1 MNIFCSYIKFIYICR
16 MNIQSS
22 TMNKRELILKSAL
35 KLITEKGFHG
45 TVMSE
50 MAKEAGVAA
59 GTIYHYFK
67 TKEEIIAV
75 LYSELKEQFGEAI
88 RNQLTANKPVKARF
102 FGVYSGI
109 YHFFI
114 THPMEFRFLE
124 QYANSPYI
132 SNEIVDENKHFYQGA
147 IDFLSDGINAG
158 VLRQMDI
165 NLMVSLVYGSITTVA
180 KLRVVNQIEVSD
192 EMLQS
197 AIQSCWDGVRIN

>member
-1 MNIFCSYIKFIYICR
+1 
-16 MNIQSS
+16 MNIQS
-22 TMNKRELILKSAL
+22 TAMNKRELILKSAL

-50 MAKEAGVAA
+50 MAREAGVAA

-67 TKEEIIAV
+67 TREEIIAV
-75 LYSELKEQFGEAI
+75 LYSELKEQFGMAI
-88 RNQLTANKPVKARF
+88 RHQLSTDEHVKARF
-102 FGVYSGI
+102 FRVYRGI

-132 SNEIVDENKHFYQGA
+132 SNEIVDENKHFYQPA

-158 VLRQMDI
+158 VLREMDI
-165 NLMVSLVYGSITTVA
+165 NLVVSLVYGSITTVA
-180 KLRVVNQIEVSD
+180 KLHVVNQVEVTE